1 MFKKLNCRELYNMQ
15 VIFKVEK
22 PTAQS
27 YFDKNFQNPQLE
39 WKDIYNLPRRVTI
52 NANLRIFQ
60 YKLFKLHNILYVN
73 EMLHKLRKKVTP
85 LFSFCMKQPENPI
98 HLFQFCIKTNFFW
111 TQLQHSFQNVLI
123 IPPIT
128 PQGAIFGF
136 FDHKINYHL
145 IKHIPLIF

>member
-1 MFKKLNCRELYNMQ
+1 MQ

-27 YFDKNFQNPQLE
+27 YFDKNFQNPELE

-73 EMLHKLRKKVTP
+73 EMLYKLRKKVTP
-85 LFSFCMKQPENPI
+85 LFSFCMNNLKT
-98 HLFQFCIKTNFFW
+98 QFIFFNF
-111 TQLQHSFQNVLI
+111 V
-123 IPPIT
+123 
-128 PQGAIFGF
+128 
-136 FDHKINYHL
+136 
-145 IKHIPLIF
+145 